1 MLFAKADGA
10 VTAASERQ
18 AMPQL
23 SKYGR
28 KNTLLIAIPIKSG
41 QESRKGGFRP
51 YNSDSGPVMG
61 SVSEAYG
68 NVVGPD

>member
-1 MLFAKADGA
+1 MTAKMTRLHRRMTTMLFAKADGA

-41 QESRKGGFRP
+41 QES
-51 YNSDSGPVMG
+51 
-61 SVSEAYG
+61 
-68 NVVGPD
+68 